1 MFRGLIMP
9 APIGSLDRGVQ
20 PAEPSERTPYAGDM
34 RFPRVDPQ
42 HITRDP
48 QLPQGYIGNSE
59 AWHMQR
65 TSPLVNSRCFNAL
78 GHRREARCN
87 A

>member
-20 PAEPSERTPYAGDM
+20 PAEPSERTLYAGDM

-59 AWHMQR
+59 AWHMQQ
-65 TSPLVNSRCFNAL
+65 TSPH
-78 GHRREARCN
+78 G
-87 A
+87 